1 MNSFLVDTDVL
12 IDFLRGY
19 GPAVEWLRQARN
31 RPLVSVITV
40 AELRAGMR
48 AGEESALESLF
59 GALLVLPVDERI
71 ARQAGD
77 LRRQFGPRHGTGL
90 ADALIAATAIV
101 NQARLVSLNV
111 RHYPMID
118 EVVQPYLKD

>member
-1 MNSFLVDTDVL
+1 MDSFLVDTDVL

-19 GPAVEWLRQARN
+19 APAVEWLREARN

-59 GALLVLPVDERI
+59 DALIVLPVDERI
-71 ARQAGD
+71 ATRAGD
-77 LRRQFGPRHGTGL
+77 LRRQFGPGHGTGL

-111 RHYPMID
+111 RHYPMV
-118 EVVQPYLKD
+118 EGLLSPYHKD